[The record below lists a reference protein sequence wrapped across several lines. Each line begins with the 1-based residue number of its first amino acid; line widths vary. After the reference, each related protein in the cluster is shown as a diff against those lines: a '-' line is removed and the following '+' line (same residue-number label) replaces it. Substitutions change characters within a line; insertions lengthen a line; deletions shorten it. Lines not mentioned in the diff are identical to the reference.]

1 MKLKLISLKC
11 TKLLTVPVVCASHS
25 MFARPVPP
33 LGQRQGFFCPEE
45 AAWSLQGAGAS
56 LFCPCSCIVRCTLA
70 LWYVHLVQC
79 TILHHTL
86 LHTCQCTQSV
96 CMQLVSCVWQCA
108 SGQGTWILL
117 LPGKDMVL
125 AWLGRFVG
133 GWLYMEPGN
142 ELTLMV
148 RRKPLLQ
155 NTAVSAARRNV
166 KLLQWKLVFKSPFWI
181 QKLWKAKI
189 RTEYSYDLMF
199 HPITFLFA

>member
-1 MKLKLISLKC
+1 
-11 TKLLTVPVVCASHS
+11 

-79 TILHHTL
+79 TTLHHTL
-86 LHTCQCTQSV
+86 LHTCQCTQPV

-108 SGQGTWILL
+108 WGQGTWILL

-133 GWLYMEPGN
+133 GWFYMEPGN
-142 ELTLMV
+142 ELALMV
-148 RRKPLLQ
+148 RRRPFITEVFCWKCMCDCFWRHACKEHVRNMLLQ
-155 NTAVSAARRNV
+155 EKMSWEAHLKHILHCNFR
-166 KLLQWKLVFKSPFWI
+166 
-181 QKLWKAKI
+181 KAI
-189 RTEYSYDLMF
+189 NNMC
-199 HPITFLFA
+199 TFLLLLLC